1 MKKIIVFIMMLIF
14 PLSVF
19 ADNLEVSTHIIDT
32 EVEIAGAIKVKELIV
47 VKGSAEYLNR
57 KLNYYS
63 FGTSSWDGKSKV
75 DYEGSSFYNAHSI
88 SINKVS
94 AFKLTDKIDINNLN
108 KDETSTLKE
117 FDLKNPSKEGY
128 SYFDNKDGTG
138 DLKILYP
145 ITNDEIAIYIE
156 YTVNNAVVKHNDVK
170 ELNYTFKNL
179 NLNADKTIVRVVTPY
194 PVEEKDLDLYN
205 IWIHGP
211 RKNSNFQELTNKNE
225 QKVGIYGEFNEVS
238 EFNIRMTLPQNYVG
252 IDMNLNNSQ
261 EDALDQIKTVEDNRK
276 TKTDNNETILNNIIY
291 VFYALAAVLL
301 LGTILIAVMNLFDKK
316 IFILLI
322 IFAGILCGFNYLF
335 YNFKYSYMYLTI
347 LFPFIGLL
355 INKVKNK

>member
-1 MKKIIVFIMMLIF
+1 MKKVLIF
-14 PLSVF
+14 IVMLLMPLSVYANDF
-19 ADNLEVSTHIIDT
+19 KVTNHIIDT

-47 VKGSAEYLNR
+47 VEGKIDYLNR

-63 FGTSSWDGKSKV
+63 FGTKAWDGKEAV
-75 DYEGSSFYNAHSI
+75 DFEGSSFYNAPSV

-108 KDETSTLKE
+108 RDETSALKE

-128 SYFDNKDGTG
+128 SYKDNKNGTG

-145 ITNDEIAIYIE
+145 SEDNIALYIE
-156 YTVNNAVVKHNDVK
+156 YTVNNAVVKHNDIK

-179 NLNADKTIVRVVTPY
+179 NLNADKTIVRVITPY
-194 PVEEKDLDLYN
+194 PVDEKDQDVYN

-211 RKNSNFQELTNKNE
+211 RNNSVFQELENKNKE
-225 QKVGIYGEFNEVS
+225 KVGIYGEFNEVT

-261 EDALDQIKTVEDNRK
+261 DDALDQIKSVEDSRK
-276 TKTDNNETILNNIIY
+276 TKTDNNEIILNNIIY
-291 VFYALAAVLL
+291 VFYALAAILL
-301 LGTILIAVMNLFDKK
+301 IGTILIATMNLFDKK

-335 YNFKYSYMYLTI
+335 YNFKYSYMYLII

-355 INKVKNK
+355 INKIKNK